1 MGLAP
6 VYAVLG
12 RRQSG
17 SAPPSVRR
25 RCSASVSSTVARD
38 TDLAPHDAIW
48 ECGRMDRP
56 AVEDARPPKAVL
68 RLVNPIMVA
77 LLRSRLHRLASK
89 NFMLLTVTGRKS
101 GRSYTLPVSRHE
113 QPDGTLVVSAAGS
126 WRHNLRGDGDV
137 RVTLDGRERPA
148 HVTPEE
154 DPVRAAE
161 VFKGL
166 LDRAGPRDVGV
177 KVNADR
183 SPTPEEIKPVL
194 AHRVI
199 AYLKLAD

>member
-1 MGLAP
+1 
-6 VYAVLG
+6 
-12 RRQSG
+12 
-17 SAPPSVRR
+17 
-25 RCSASVSSTVARD
+25 
-38 TDLAPHDAIW
+38 
-48 ECGRMDRP
+48 MDRP

-68 RLVNPIMVA
+68 TLVNPIMVA
-77 LLRSRLHRLASK
+77 LLRSRMHRLASK

-126 WRHNLRGDGDV
+126 WRHNLRGGGDV
-137 RVTLDGRERPA
+137 RVTLDGRERSA
-148 HVTPEE
+148 HVTSEE
-154 DPVRAAE
+154 NPVRAAE

-177 KVNADR
+177 KVNVDR

-194 AHRVI
+194 EHRVI

>member
-1 MGLAP
+1 
-6 VYAVLG
+6 
-12 RRQSG
+12 
-17 SAPPSVRR
+17 
-25 RCSASVSSTVARD
+25 
-38 TDLAPHDAIW
+38 
-48 ECGRMDRP
+48 MDRP

-68 RLVNPIMVA
+68 KFVNPIMVA

-89 NFMLLTVTGRKS
+89 NFMLLAVTGRKS

-126 WRHNLRGDGDV
+126 WRHNLRAGGDV
-137 RVTLDGRERPA
+137 RVTLDGRERTA

-154 DPVRAAE
+154 DPLRAAE

-177 KVNADR
+177 KVNVDR

-199 AYLKLAD
+199 AYLQLAD

>member
-1 MGLAP
+1 M
-6 VYAVLG
+6 
-12 RRQSG
+12 S
-17 SAPPSVRR
+17 
-25 RCSASVSSTVARD
+25 
-38 TDLAPHDAIW
+38 H
-48 ECGRMDRP
+48 ENRP

-89 NFMLLTVTGRKS
+89 NLMLLTITGRKS
-101 GRSYTLPVSRHE
+101 GRSYTLPVTRHE
-113 QPDGTLVVSAAGS
+113 QPDGTLVVSAAGG
-126 WRHNLRGDGDV
+126 WRHNLRAGAEV
-137 RVTLDGRERPA
+137 CVTLDGREHTA

-166 LDRAGPRDVGV
+166 LDRAGARAVGV
-177 KVNADR
+177 KVNVGR
-183 SPTPEEIKPVL
+183 SPTPDEIKPAL
-194 AHRVI
+194 AHRVV

>member
-1 MGLAP
+1 
-6 VYAVLG
+6 
-12 RRQSG
+12 
-17 SAPPSVRR
+17 
-25 RCSASVSSTVARD
+25 
-38 TDLAPHDAIW
+38 
-48 ECGRMDRP
+48 MDRP

-68 RLVNPIMVA
+68 TLVNPIMVA
-77 LLRSRLHRLASK
+77 LLRSRMHRLASK

-126 WRHNLRGDGDV
+126 WRHNLRGGGDV
-137 RVTLDGRERPA
+137 RVTLDGRERAA
-148 HVTPEE
+148 HVTPEG
-154 DPVRAAE
+154 DSVRAAE

-177 KVNADR
+177 KVNVDR

-199 AYLKLAD
+199 AYLKLDD